1 MIWDGMG
8 FFTTKT
14 HKLKRMRNP
23 DAKAKWYDKYTT
35 GENYL
40 FMVLYLIALVMV
52 IVFEFSKYDTLLST
66 EVGLITDSGYEYDI
80 NLGAP
85 LMHGVWLRF
94 TQLAPKVRSY

>member
-14 HKLKRMRNP
+14 HKLKRLRDPN
-23 DAKAKWYDKYTT
+23 AKIRWYDKYAT

-40 FMVLYLIALVMV
+40 FVFFYLIGLILVT
-52 IVFEFSKYDTLLST
+52 IFEVSKWNTLKST
-66 EVGLITDSGYEYDI
+66 EVGLITDSGYEYNI

-94 TQLAPKVRSY
+94 A